1 MENHRLANIQG
12 EIRVGPS
19 HQARLPEY
27 HPNVPPNEMPEKC
40 ENFEELC
47 WTPGV
52 PDCDLM
58 MYLRAARS
66 MAAFAGMCDGG
77 SAEDGYLAASRD
89 DTTINALDLLHTS
102 SYDTG
107 KALQALVKN
116 PIPPGVDKK
125 WTEEEQKRFVKGLR
139 QFGKNF
145 FRIRKELLP
154 HKETSDL
161 VEFYYLWKKTPA
173 AATSRPHRRHRRQN
187 ALRRIRPPNR
197 SNRQTSNDYT
207 SILKAPIEVSTGS
220 EEEESEDSDSRDVST
235 YSCHYCYTTASK
247 EWHHMGKGN
256 ALLCTECH
264 SFHKKLENIC
274 PPIELQDTTN
284 FVFKPSEEIINN
296 SVSNQHTMQ
305 TRRSKEN
312 QNHKSNILPLID
324 LNSDNIEI
332 PIPKMEKKTSD
343 TVSNCSMDKVEKEKR
358 KSDSPSKI
366 KKQNNNSYLYHSQNS
381 DEKNIKKKRMNGDRS
396 TSPSESITTESSR
409 ESNEENGN
417 EGDNEGGD
425 IPSSSSSP
433 SISVSPPAPLLTEDL
448 RNNESQN
455 LQPVHPLQLEN
466 ETISSVPPRETCN
479 LSNLIKLEKDISNID
494 QQSLSSTNDFIE
506 DKFGIPRIK
515 VKEEFTTNVPYS
527 NEDLSQDMSLNIQPE
542 SEINSVKQ
550 NNNQS
555 SSNPNIS
562 YSHIPHSPVV
572 EPNLGLPGPSPQNI
586 KVEPFDVSSI
596 LDTSSPEQQFTKT
609 NQTTIIHPNIANS
622 LTANETPSSVSA
634 VTYASNQSVSTTSE
648 SLIHEK
654 NKMSPPVT
662 SVGANSQTSSYSYSS
677 YYHSQLF
684 PNTTLPLHMGYSP
697 HHSVHSSNSI
707 GVKKKSSPIASPVNS
722 PSHHSH
728 QSSFVSQNCSSGN
741 SNLSQ
746 IHMVNSQVC
755 QNSTTTSAALFP
767 SSTEPSH
774 ERKKSVIPLQDST
787 TIATD
792 DDDHVPI
799 VSHSPEPKMDN
810 VECHRSQSAIFLR
823 HWNRGCYNSCARTD
837 LTFKP
842 VPDSK
847 LARKQEQARKVAER
861 EKEEK
866 KFPSSKSFCSEGK
879 LNQHMID
886 MSPLSAYE
894 RHSIRIYSDTP
905 ALRQLSEYARPHGGF
920 SPTYHRPPV
929 STNNNL
935 TLGVPSH
942 SMDPMLHYQFASGLC
957 GPTTRERLE
966 VEMEREKRERDFQ
979 DKLKVEMELKSRLQ
993 SGSSHVNTIDPHWL
1007 ELHRRYTAS
1016 QNSMPSSIANAG
1028 SSMIIPSSPFAIYH
1042 QAGER
1047 ERIGLATGNDIDRLT
1062 AERMA
1067 LSNDPLLRL
1076 QIASLPPEMQV
1087 HAAHTHAHTHAHAHT
1102 HLHLHPHDPVSAAA
1116 AAAMG
1121 MPSHSQVDPSLNSN
1135 SSVPHHLLP
1144 SNGYSS
1150 STRSA
1155 IMPRPE
1161 LLHPATAMM
1170 RPHYE
1175 EAFAHQ
1181 VVHHEQLHRHLLFER
1196 ERYVQI
1202 GAQMLHPQLLP
1213 QHEEFLRQ
1221 HQQRER
1227 EIKLRTL
1234 EEAAR
1239 GGRPPLN

>member
-1 MENHRLANIQG
+1 
-12 EIRVGPS
+12 
-19 HQARLPEY
+19 
-27 HPNVPPNEMPEKC
+27 MPEKC

-47 WTPGV
+47 WTPGI

-107 KALQALVKN
+107 QALQALVKN
-116 PIPPGVDKK
+116 PIPPGIDKK

-161 VEFYYLWKKTPA
+161 IEFYYLWKKTPA

-187 ALRRIRPPNR
+187 ALRRIRQPNR

-207 SILKAPIEVSTGS
+207 SILKTPIEVSSGS
-220 EEEESEDSDSRDVST
+220 EEEESDDSDSRDVST

-247 EWHHMGKGN
+247 EWHHMGKEN

-274 PPIELQDTTN
+274 PPVELQDSTS
-284 FVFKPSEEIINN
+284 FMFKSVEEELMSN
-296 SVSNQHTMQ
+296 SVTNQHTMQ
-305 TRRSKEN
+305 TRRNKEQN
-312 QNHKSNILPLID
+312 QNHKLNNLSSD
-324 LNSDNIEI
+324 DMNSDNVEAHVSKIER
-332 PIPKMEKKTSD
+332 KTPDVVNNYNIS
-343 TVSNCSMDKVEKEKR
+343 SMDKDKEK
-358 KSDSPSKI
+358 KKLDSPTKT
-366 KKQNNNSYLYHSQNS
+366 KKQVNNAYIYHPENS
-381 DEKNIKKKRMNGDRS
+381 DEKNNKKKREIGDRS
-396 TSPSESITTESSR
+396 TSPSESVTTESSR
-409 ESNEENGN
+409 GSHEEIGN

-425 IPSSSSSP
+425 VPSSSSSP
-433 SISVSPPAPLLTEDL
+433 SISVSPPVPLSTEDP
-448 RNNESQN
+448 NQNESED
-455 LQPVHPLQLEN
+455 LQPSQPMIIEN
-466 ETISSVPPRETCN
+466 EVTPSVPSKEICN
-479 LSNLIKLEKDISNID
+479 LSNIIKLEKDISNTD
-494 QQSLSSTNDFIE
+494 QQSLSSTSDFIE

-515 VKEEFTTNVPYS
+515 VKEEFTSSMSYS
-527 NEDLSQDMSLNIQPE
+527 NEDLSQDLPMNVQSE
-542 SEINSVKQ
+542 SDINSTKQ
-550 NNNQS
+550 
-555 SSNPNIS
+555 SNHQTGS
-562 YSHIPHSPVV
+562 DMSFSHTSRSPIV
-572 EPNLGLPGPSPQNI
+572 ESNLGLPGPSPQNI
-586 KVEPFDVSSI
+586 KVEPFDVCNLI
-596 LDTSSPEQQFTKT
+596 DTSSSEQQFTTKT
-609 NQTTIIHPNIANS
+609 DENAVILPNIASS
-622 LTANETPSSVSA
+622 LTTNITPPPIPA
-634 VTYASNQSVSTTSE
+634 TTYPSNQSITPTSE
-648 SLIHEK
+648 SSIIHEK
-654 NKMSPPVT
+654 HKMSPPVT
-662 SVGANSQTSSYSYSS
+662 TIGMNSQTSTFSYSS

-684 PNTTLPLHMGYSP
+684 PNNTLPLHMGYSP
-697 HHSVHSSNSI
+697 QHSVHPSSNI
-707 GVKKKSSPIASPVNS
+707 GKSSPVNS
-722 PSHHSH
+722 PNH
-728 QSSFVSQNCSSGN
+728 QPHPNSFAPQNCSSGN
-741 SNLSQ
+741 TNLSQ
-746 IHMVNSQVC
+746 IHMMNSQIC
-755 QNSTTTSAALFP
+755 QNSSSVSTALYP
-767 SSTEPSH
+767 PSTEPSR
-774 ERKKSVIPLQDST
+774 ERNRSVVSLQDSAT
-787 TIATD
+787 VITD
-792 DDDHVPI
+792 DDNHDPI
-799 VSHSPEPKMDN
+799 VSHSPEPKLDN

-866 KFPSSKSFCSEGK
+866 KFPSSKAFCSDGK

-886 MSPLSAYE
+886 ISPLNAYE
-894 RHSIRIYSDTP
+894 RHSVRVYSDTP

-920 SPTYHRPPV
+920 SPTYHRPSV
-929 STNNNL
+929 SSNNNL
-935 TLGVPSH
+935 SLGMPTH
-942 SMDPMLHYQFASGLC
+942 NMDPMLHYQFTSGLC
-957 GPTTRERLE
+957 GPSTRERLE
-966 VEMEREKRERDFQ
+966 IEMEREKRERDFQ

-993 SGSSHVNTIDPHWL
+993 SGSSHVNTMDPHWL
-1007 ELHRRYTAS
+1007 ELQRRYTAS
-1016 QNSMPSSIANAG
+1016 QNGMGPSMANA
-1028 SSMIIPSSPFAIYH
+1028 SSSVIIPSSPFAIYH
-1042 QAGER
+1042 QTGER
-1047 ERIGLATGNDIDRLT
+1047 ERIGLSAGTEMDRLT

-1116 AAAMG
+1116 AAAAAAMG

-1144 SNGYSS
+1144 SSSYPSS
-1150 STRSA
+1150 SRPTLV
-1155 IMPRPE
+1155 PRPE
-1161 LLHPATAMM
+1161 LLHPATAMI

-1181 VVHHEQLHRHLLFER
+1181 VVHHEQLHRHLLLER

-1202 GAQMLHPQLLP
+1202 GAPMLHPQLLP